1 MEHQRG
7 IFTAGVLCWHWSSR
21 IRSVLAWFLVIIP
34 SVGCVPF
41 TFNGTPMVL
50 SMESEDS
57 VRWHGDAILA
67 SILWMTCLAC
77 GSSLLLCSELVLSGV
92 MRRELAFD
100 CSGVINLIRPVFDRL
115 VLSVPFVLY
124 FQILLYHV
132 YSE

>member
-1 MEHQRG
+1 
-7 IFTAGVLCWHWSSR
+7 
-21 IRSVLAWFLVIIP
+21 
-34 SVGCVPF
+34 
-41 TFNGTPMVL
+41 
-50 SMESEDS
+50 MESEDS

-67 SILWMTCLAC
+67 SILWMMCLVY
-77 GSSLLLCSELVLSGV
+77 GSSLALCSELELSEV
-92 MRRELAFD
+92 MSGALAFD